1 MYLFTDD
8 PLLFSVSP
16 STELCQG
23 SLYGLYGFVLPVQS
37 NRKGT
42 NSSLLIFEFQ
52 QLSFNCNYLLGVGG
66 GGGGAASLRF
76 LLLQKVA
83 AADCGFHATG
93 FWGHQ
98 SKIFVFSQ
106 SWLHLFSTAL
116 IVPLPTHLAQ
126 FLLVRLLW
134 KKTSD
139 ADGHVLVAGSGGRR
153 WRRGTLLQK
162 EAMLSESLHMVLL
175 IQSARSLVRA

>member
-83 AADCGFHATG
+83 AADRGFHATG
-93 FWGHQ
+93 LGAPVEDLR
-98 SKIFVFSQ
+98 IFP
-106 SWLHLFSTAL
+106 
-116 IVPLPTHLAQ
+116 I
-126 FLLVRLLW
+126 
-134 KKTSD
+134 
-139 ADGHVLVAGSGGRR
+139 LVAP
-153 WRRGTLLQK
+153 LLDRPD
-162 EAMLSESLHMVLL
+162 
-175 IQSARSLVRA
+175 SALADPPGKSPPS